1 MLPLAAVLVGVS
13 LCVAQTMDRGQFE
26 TLVAEGAP
34 LAGHDFSGASLPG
47 LEARGLDLSNSNWS
61 GADLRG
67 ARFVRCDLEGA
78 DLSGASVRGA
88 IMHDSIL
95 AEARLVGTDLSGAL
109 LRGVNLAGVDMTDCR
124 FDGAVFDQVRLSS
137 NGGSHPP
144 ALTLALR
151 KATGSELSRAWVS
164 GISGDAF
171 CFVYNAEQPTYWP
184 CRPYYQHPVLAAGRA
199 VGVEVQVHYDLAPA
213 EAYTRLR
220 QSVQDGLVC
229 MIPVRLV
236 RLQILDAEQQG
247 VWAVVEAIEEAE
259 GGGDTIELTMPPL
272 GAQRWNEA
280 QLKMNWAGPWPT
292 LHPAGHPN
300 SSGQYPLVTITPTAE
315 PVGPQAQIATAT
327 RAAVGTIG
335 DPRSYGPLIPG
346 ARGLGKLSDDLQLA
360 GTRQDPAGMARLG
373 IWAGHPRSCLAGA
386 RAEAHQFLAEAA
398 EVSGGPQRAILAE
411 IAALYE
417 SQSRLLSEMFPEL
430 VPAEQKLDPEE
441 QGQRFLHAA
450 ELIRQVR
457 AAELRIAAL
466 MEQLQ

>member
-26 TLVAEGAP
+26 TLVAEGGP

-78 DLSGASVRGA
+78 DLRGASLRGA
-88 IMHDSIL
+88 IMHDSSL
-95 AEARLVGTDLSGAL
+95 AEARLIGTDLSGAL
-109 LRGVNLAGVDMTDCR
+109 LRGINLAGVDMTDCR

-144 ALTLALR
+144 TLTLALR
-151 KATGSELSRAWVS
+151 RATGLELSRAWVS
-164 GISGDAF
+164 GMSGDAF
-171 CFVYNAEQPTYWP
+171 CFVYNTEQPSHWP

-199 VGVEVQVHYDLAPA
+199 LGVEVQLYHDLPPPD
-213 EAYTRLR
+213 AYARLK
-220 QSVQDGLVC
+220 QSVRDGLVC

-247 VWAVVEAIEEAE
+247 TWAIVEAIEASD
-259 GGGDTIELTMPPL
+259 GGDRIELTMPPL
-272 GAQRWNEA
+272 GGQRWNEA

-292 LHPAGHPN
+292 LHPAGHRN

-315 PVGPQAQIATAT
+315 PVGLQAQIATAT
-327 RAAVGTIG
+327 RAAAGTIG

-346 ARGLGKLSDDLQLA
+346 ARGLGKLADDLQLA
-360 GTRQDPAGMARLG
+360 GTRQDRARMAGLG
-373 IWAGHPRSCLAGA
+373 IWAGYPRSCLAGA
-386 RAEAHQFLAEAA
+386 RAEAQQFLAEAA
-398 EVSGGPQRAILAE
+398 EVSSEPERAILAE

-417 SQSRLLSEMFPEL
+417 SQSRLLSDMFPEL
-430 VPAEQKLDPEE
+430 LPAEQELDPEE
-441 QGQRFLHAA
+441 QGRRFLHAA
-450 ELIRQVR
+450 ELIRHVR
-457 AAELRIAAL
+457 AAELRIAVL